1 MNNLSFINNLPN
13 DILCKIYKDTIEIKN
28 RHDFEYNI
36 YKYLK
41 KEVVEQLNEIFYE
54 FKQNPDDYDTI
65 YECIYETDNE
75 SCYRLED
82 GGMWKGIYL
91 TCIENKHIYSS
102 CEEYND
108 IHTFIKN
115 KLDNPLFLKKSYQLE
130 YFDKLWKYTNK
141 IKNIKKNKP

>member
-1 MNNLSFINNLPN
+1 MNNLSIINNLPS
-13 DILCKIYKDTIEIKN
+13 DILCKIYTDTIKIKN

-54 FKQNPDDYDTI
+54 FKQNTDDYDTI

-82 GGMWKGIYL
+82 KAEWGKYL
-91 TCIENKHIYSS
+91 TCIENKHIYSN

-115 KLDNPLFLKKSYQLE
+115 KLDNPLFFKKSYQLE

-141 IKNIKKNKP
+141 IKKH